1 MHTDATARPY
11 LSITD
16 ATRRDKISASGIP
29 LSPLTPLTSDGLRF
43 FSETCI
49 TKSLA
54 MFFGKVGWI
63 KAFDFSSWSRFRYWP
78 DCGVCFGHTG
88 LFAANRHGELKYG
101 AAWLICAGPYPPAVG
116 LYKRPADRQSH

>member
-29 LSPLTPLTSDGLRF
+29 LSPLTLLTSDGLRF

-54 MFFGKVGWI
+54 MFFGKVGWT
-63 KAFDFSSWSRFRYWP
+63 KAFECYSWSRFCYWSN
-78 DCGVCFGHTG
+78 CGAGFGHDG
-88 LFAANRHGELKYG
+88 LFS
-101 AAWLICAGPYPPAVG
+101 PPIG
-116 LYKRPADRQSH
+116 KMN